1 MRSPNPRPNLH
12 PPCHLPAARLSARL
26 VSMPRPLALV
36 NARLIDPAAER
47 ESFGGVLVVE
57 GKIAG
62 LGAAVTAASMP
73 PDCLIVDC
81 AGDVVAP
88 GLIDMRAFIGEP
100 GAEHRETIASASAAA
115 AAGGGTTLGARPD
128 TSPPVDAPA
137 VVDFILRRAR
147 DAAKVRVLPSAAVTK
162 GLRGEEIAEI
172 GMLAEAGAVAFSDG
186 SHSIANAQTMRRAL
200 TYARDFG
207 ALIMHY
213 CEDRD
218 LAGEGVM
225 AGGERASRLGLAG
238 IPREAAAMLLDR
250 DLRLVALTGARYH
263 CALVSNRLSLAAIA
277 RARDD
282 GLPVTCGV
290 SINNLTLNEID
301 VGDYRTFLKLS
312 PPLRGEGERLELV
325 DALADGLIDVM
336 VSDHDPQDVETKRL
350 PFAEAAAGAIGVET
364 MLSAGLRLVSGGR
377 VGLPGLLRTMTLRPA
392 EILGLPT
399 GRLAIGAP
407 ADLIRF
413 DPEAPYVLDPATLH
427 SRCRNTPFDEARLDG
442 RVKLTLVAGN
452 VAHE

>member
-12 PPCHLPAARLSARL
+12 PPCHLPAARLSASL

-115 AAGGGTTLGARPD
+115 AAGGVTTLVARPD
-128 TSPPVDAPA
+128 TSPPVDDPA

-172 GMLAEAGAVAFSDG
+172 GLLAEAGAIAFCAGTHSVAD
-186 SHSIANAQTMRRAL
+186 ALPLRRAMPSAPDFAAPIAPVCE
-200 TYARDFG
+200 ARSLG
-207 ALIMHY
+207 
-213 CEDRD
+213 
-218 LAGEGVM
+218 GEGVM
-225 AGGERASRLGLAG
+225 AE
-238 IPREAAAMLLDR
+238 
-250 DLRLVALTGARYH
+250 
-263 CALVSNRLSLAAIA
+263 
-277 RARDD
+277 
-282 GLPVTCGV
+282 
-290 SINNLTLNEID
+290 
-301 VGDYRTFLKLS
+301 
-312 PPLRGEGERLELV
+312 
-325 DALADGLIDVM
+325 
-336 VSDHDPQDVETKRL
+336 
-350 PFAEAAAGAIGVET
+350 
-364 MLSAGLRLVSGGR
+364 GLR
-377 VGLPGLLRTMTLRPA
+377 
-392 EILGLPT
+392 
-399 GRLAIGAP
+399 
-407 ADLIRF
+407 
-413 DPEAPYVLDPATLH
+413 ATWL
-427 SRCRNTPFDEARLDG
+427 
-442 RVKLTLVAGN
+442 
-452 VAHE
+452 

>member
-1 MRSPNPRPNLH
+1 
-12 PPCHLPAARLSARL
+12 
-26 VSMPRPLALV
+26 MPRPLALV

-47 ESFGGVLVVE
+47 EFFGGVLVVE

-62 LGAAVTAASMP
+62 LGAAVTAASTP
-73 PDCLIVDC
+73 PDALIVDC

-115 AAGGGTTLGARPD
+115 AAGGVTTLVARPD
-128 TSPPVDAPA
+128 TSPPVDDPA

-162 GLRGEEIAEI
+162 GLRGQEIAEI

-225 AGGERASRLGLAG
+225 AEGERASRLGLPG
-238 IPREAAAMLLDR
+238 IPREAETIVLDR

-277 RARDD
+277 RARED

-325 DALADGLIDVM
+325 DALADGLIDVI

-377 VGLPGLLRTMTLRPA
+377 VGLPRLLRAMTLRPA

-442 RVKLTLVAGN
+442 KVKLTLVAGS